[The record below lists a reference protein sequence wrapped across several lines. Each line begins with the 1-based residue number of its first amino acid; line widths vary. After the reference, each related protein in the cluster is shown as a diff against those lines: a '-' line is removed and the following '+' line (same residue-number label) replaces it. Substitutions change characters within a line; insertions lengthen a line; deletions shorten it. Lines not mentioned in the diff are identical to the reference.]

1 MRKLWGYPAIDTG
14 KKENKN
20 AVARHRNTWALNLS
34 SVLRNMARKEPIFVS
49 VPRQFGR
56 GSLAIRIS
64 TYLPAALFAFLC
76 PEIKVPEVKKSE

>member
-20 AVARHRNTWALNLS
+20 AIARHRNAWALNLS
-34 SVLRNMARKEPIFVS
+34 SVLRNTERKEPIFVS

-56 GSLAIRIS
+56 GSLAIRTS
-64 TYLPAALFAFLC
+64 TYLTAALFAFLC
-76 PEIKVPEVKKSE
+76 LDINVPEVKKSE